1 MEIVKVLVLKN
12 RTVIPMTVILVVV
25 MEQIKIPENI
35 ITEMAQ
41 IMVENSALG
50 LHNQHQTAKRVI
62 ALFGFLELA

>member
-1 MEIVKVLVLKN
+1 MGIVKVLVLKN

-25 MEQIKIPENI
+25 MEIKIPENI

>member
-25 MEQIKIPENI
+25 MEIKIPENI